1 MLQAGPV
8 VAVPRHKQA
17 LKELLSDEQA
27 HTQTRTWVF
36 SKQSKNDDR
45 CSIEVQK
52 SIANTKA
59 AAHLKAAVH
68 TAMGQC
74 DEFQHII
81 VDNSLIGSNSSAN
94 GEALEEF
101 YVMVQKESRFT
112 AIQLIVQKGQLN
124 KVQNKWI

>member
-1 MLQAGPV
+1 MQHPKACSHVASWSCCGRAKAQTGVEGVALGRAGT
-8 VAVPRHKQA
+8 
-17 LKELLSDEQA
+17 

-74 DEFQHII
+74 D
-81 VDNSLIGSNSSAN
+81 
-94 GEALEEF
+94 
-101 YVMVQKESRFT
+101 
-112 AIQLIVQKGQLN
+112 
-124 KVQNKWI
+124 